1 MKRIGESKKVFGITK
16 NEDLATLKKIYRDL
30 IKAWHPDKFQDEVK
44 KEEAEVKSTEIIE
57 AYHFLVSIS
66 PETHEANIE
75 EYNNTINNFVI
86 EDFEFKGQTLRV
98 TFQDKSTYEY
108 FGVPKNVYMKFVN
121 ADSRSRFGRRQI
133 FNSYTFRKSANAIG
147 A

>member
-1 MKRIGESKKVFGITK
+1 MKRITESKKIFGITK
-16 NEDLATLKKIYRDL
+16 NEDLATIKKIYRDL
-30 IKAWHPDKFQDEVK
+30 IKAWHPDKFQDEEK
-44 KEEAEVKSTEIIE
+44 KAEAELKSTEIIE

-66 PETHEANIE
+66 PETHVTNEIE
-75 EYNNTINNFVI
+75 YTNTISNFFI

-108 FGVPKNVYMKFVN
+108 FGVPKTVYTKFLN
-121 ADSRSRFGRRQI
+121 SDSRSRFGRRQI
-133 FNSYTFRKSANAIG
+133 FNSYTFRKSANSIG